1 MTGRTNLDAQGRDN
15 GWARDGSGKL
25 VALNSSDDVLR
36 VALASQ
42 PKQPADEGIRVERE
56 SNSRRWLVIIGK
68 SVHPFDNE
76 RAAFLFMRHLKHG
89 LGA

>member
-42 PKQPADEGIRVERE
+42 PKQPADDGIRIYLGPSITLSTNCKWSPTGVPF
-56 SNSRRWLVIIGK
+56 RRRISSATRLRQSEW
-68 SVHPFDNE
+68 H
-76 RAAFLFMRHLKHG
+76 A
-89 LGA
+89 